1 MKDESKLPHVR
12 AARLAAES
20 SDTQHEGKQNSRDG
34 GPGRRLEDH
43 RSQHY
48 VRVLDVV
55 AFSGVPSSSTPNAGK
70 GKNFVYNMQTE
81 KRRAQMDRG

>member
-12 AARLAAES
+12 AARLAADS
-20 SDTQHEGKQNSRDG
+20 SDTQQKGKISRDE
-34 GPGRRLEDH
+34 GPGRRLKDH

-70 GKNFVYNMQTE
+70 GKNY
-81 KRRAQMDRG
+81 